1 MDRLTAIRMGI
12 IAVVLGAVMV
22 SKLIPRT
29 TGAIAVLSQCGTYA
43 VLEVDSNGQVRRYDG
58 PMSEEDQERI
68 MALPEE
74 ARIGILVPCPT
85 FVEPPIQ

>member
-1 MDRLTAIRMGI
+1 MDRLTAILMGL
-12 IAVVLGAVMV
+12 IAVVLMAVTV
-22 SKLIPRT
+22 SDLIPRT
-29 TGAIAVLSQCGTYA
+29 TGAIAVLSQCGMYA
-43 VLEVDSNGQVRRYDG
+43 VLEVDSTGQVRRYDG